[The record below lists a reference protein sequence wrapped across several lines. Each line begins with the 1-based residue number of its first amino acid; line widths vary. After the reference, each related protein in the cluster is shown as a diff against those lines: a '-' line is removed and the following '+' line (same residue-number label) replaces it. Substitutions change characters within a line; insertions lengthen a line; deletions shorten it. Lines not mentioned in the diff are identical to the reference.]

1 MTTLPQMHGWL
12 PARAHARREGVSP
25 STIRRRAAQGAYD
38 VIPNPVGCGALYREK
53 CAYPSESP
61 VEASTARENRDNP
74 PAVVLRDLSAVERL
88 TFGLGTISATSLTE
102 ELGLSNGAAHR
113 TLERMEER
121 GVLRRL
127 GEARPGPRGGRPRT
141 LWTVA

>member
-1 MTTLPQMHGWL
+1 MSLPEMHGWF
-12 PARAHARREGVSP
+12 PARAHARREGVTA
-25 STIRRRAAQGAYD
+25 STIRRRAVRGDYD
-38 VIPNPVGCGALYREK
+38 VIPNPVGSGALYREK
-53 CAYPSESP
+53 GAYPSESP
-61 VEASTARENRDNP
+61 VEATTTRENRENP

-113 TLERMEER
+113 TLERMEQR

-141 LWTVA
+141 IWTAA